1 MLIILV
7 CIIPCLHSATL
18 WLLYIYITST
28 QQKWKGKAHSFNKK
42 YCYKVNSLIR
52 PYCHYSL
59 PCDTYIYLLNWQGQ
73 FNNNGPK
80 STSTNC
86 WHHVIVNSL
95 CSGREVTKCKKKKNP
110 DTLRYLFTYS
120 LQCSL
125 YVVSRSK
132 VLASAYQHL
141 SGWNIPNTHLTIV
154 SEMMP
159 PWTSYL
165 IIRWLVEGGEQHCH
179 DDAFGE
185 V

>member
-1 MLIILV
+1 M
-7 CIIPCLHSATL
+7 PPSDY
-18 WLLYIYITST
+18 YIYITST

-95 CSGREVTKCKKKKNP
+95 CSGREVTKCKKKKIQTHS
-110 DTLRYLFTYS
+110 DIYLLTLCSAAYTLCHVPKCLLLHTSIYLDETY
-120 LQCSL
+120 QTHI
-125 YVVSRSK
+125 SRLL
-132 VLASAYQHL
+132 V
-141 SGWNIPNTHLTIV
+141 
-154 SEMMP
+154 
-159 PWTSYL
+159 
-165 IIRWLVEGGEQHCH
+165 RWCH
-179 DDAFGE
+179 PGHRI
-185 V
+185 